1 MDNHKETL
9 SSGYSTAA
17 THRISRDPG
26 QHEQNVANLN
36 QSKSH
41 RGERVEHT
49 VPPLVEELGG
59 LEGLKKKR
67 ETKLQSLGGK
77 KGRGLR
83 RVGGGEGTQ
92 NKY

>member
-9 SSGYSTAA
+9 SSGYSIAV

-26 QHEQNVANLN
+26 QHEQSVANLN

-41 RGERVEHT
+41 HGERVEHT
-49 VPPLVEELGG
+49 IPPLVEEPGG
-59 LEGLKKKR
+59 LEGLKKKKR

-77 KGRGLR
+77 KERGLR
-83 RVGGGEGTQ
+83 RVGGGYDRGL
-92 NKY
+92 